1 MDATLPDPHAKPPP
15 RRRAPLG
22 LSGKL
27 LLLTLLFVMLAE
39 VLIYVPS
46 IANFRLTWL
55 QQRLAAAQTASL
67 ALKAAPDLE
76 VSDELARELL
86 TNAEVLAVV
95 FTQDR
100 SRRLILNSGM
110 PPTVEKQFDLRVSM
124 RPESIFDAF
133 DTLFA
138 PSGRIIGV
146 IGEARYGAG
155 EDIQIILDETPLKA
169 AMMRFSFNVLS
180 LSIAIS
186 LITAGLVY
194 LVLNWILVRPMQ
206 RLTGTIARFAERPS
220 DATRIVR
227 PSGRRD
233 EIGMAEYELSTM
245 QSQLQSLLQQK
256 TNLAA
261 LGLAVSKINHDLRNM
276 LAHAQLMSDR
286 LVTIKDPAVQ
296 RLAPKLVAS
305 LDRAIELCTTTL
317 KTGKAQE
324 NPPARRRISLF
335 GQVEEVAGTL
345 ELGARKR
352 INWANR
358 VEPALQVDADPD
370 QLFRILHNLARNAVE
385 AIESASPGGGVE
397 GPADLSI
404 AARREGAVVTI
415 EIADNGPGIPPQ
427 MVKTLFEAFKGGGRP
442 GSVGLGLAIAAELT
456 RAHGGEIRL
465 VDRAIGATFEVEI
478 PDTVTSLD
486 ARRQVG

>member
-1 MDATLPDPHAKPPP
+1 MDAPDQNLQAKTP
-15 RRRAPLG
+15 RRRRGRLG

-27 LLLTLLFVMLAE
+27 LLLTLLFVMIAE

-46 IANFRLTWL
+46 ISNFRLTWL
-55 QQRLAAAQTASL
+55 QQRLSAAQTASL
-67 ALKAAPDLE
+67 ALKAAPDLA

-110 PPTVEKQFDLRVSM
+110 PPTVERQFDLRVSM

-138 PSGRIIGV
+138 PKGRIIGV

-155 EDIQIILDETPLKA
+155 DDIQIILDETPLKA
-169 AMMRFSFNVLS
+169 AMIRFSFNVLS
-180 LSIAIS
+180 LSIVIS

-194 LVLNWILVRPMQ
+194 LVLIWILVKPMQ

-220 DATRIVR
+220 DATRIIR

-233 EIGMAEYELSTM
+233 EIGIAEQELSTM

-324 NPPARRRISLF
+324 NPPARRRFSLYE
-335 GQVEEVAGTL
+335 QVEEVSGTL
-345 ELGARKR
+345 ELEKR
-352 INWANR
+352 NR
-358 VEPALQVDADPD
+358 ISWVNCVDPSLEIDADPD
-370 QLFRILHNLARNAVE
+370 QLFRVLHNLARNAME
-385 AIESASPGGGVE
+385 AIENSPVGGIT
-397 GPADLSI
+397 DLTIS
-404 AARREGAVVTI
+404 ARRKGAVVTI
-415 EIADNGPGIPPQ
+415 EISDSGPGIPPQ
-427 MVKTLFEAFKGGGRP
+427 MVENLFEAFKGGGRP

-456 RAHGGEIRL
+456 RAHGGEIRFI
-465 VDRAIGATFEVEI
+465 DRAIGATFEVEI
-478 PDTVTSLD
+478 PDTVTSLT
-486 ARRQVG
+486 ARRQLG